1 MYKKITFANCFLI
14 PMKKIVVLVFF
25 LTALASCSK
34 YQKVL
39 KSTDNEAKLV
49 MIDTLLN
56 RKKYNKA
63 ITLFEQVIQQY
74 RGTDK
79 APELAVKYGDALFY
93 NGNYPTAAGQYER
106 YADAYAMSP
115 KVEYVKY
122 MEGKC
127 YAEMSAI
134 YSRDQEYTNKSII
147 RLQDYINKYPNGEY
161 VKQSNEVINNLRSKL
176 DKKAYEIAKNYHHRN
191 AYIPAIATLENFIAE
206 HPGSEYQDDAHFYL
220 LDSEYSYAIKSIS
233 SQIESRLDVALKYYD
248 NFVRRYPES
257 EYRADADKILAKINE
272 YKKQNNINN
281 GI

>member
-1 MYKKITFANCFLI
+1 MYKKSTFANCFI
-14 PMKKIVVLVFF
+14 NYMKKIVVLVFV

-39 KSTDNEAKLV
+39 KSTDNDAKLA
-49 MIDTLLN
+49 MIDTLMN

-79 APELAVKYGDALFY
+79 APELAVKYGDALY
-93 NGNYPTAAGQYER
+93 YSGRYPTAAGQYER
-106 YADAYAMSP
+106 YADAYALAP

-122 MEGKC
+122 MEGKS
-127 YAEMSAI
+127 YAAMSAT
-134 YSRDQEYTNKSII
+134 YARDQEYTDKAIL

-161 VKQSNEVINNLRSKL
+161 VKQSNEVIDALRFKL
-176 DKKAYEIAKNYHHRN
+176 DKKAYEIAKNYHHRS
-191 AYIPAIATLENFIAE
+191 AYIPAISALENFIAE

-233 SQIESRLDVALKYYD
+233 TQIESRLEVAKKYYD

-257 EYRADADKILAKINE
+257 EYRAEADKILVKINE
-272 YKKQNNINN
+272 FKTQNTIKN